1 MSDLN
6 PIRTPCVGVCSTGI
20 GDAVCRGC
28 KRFAHEVIDWNGY
41 SQAQKQAIDARLD
54 RFLALCVANKLRIV
68 DQNLLDWQLSVQKIR
83 HQPHHDP
90 YCHLFA
96 LLKAGATQIS
106 QPEQYGFEVLPS
118 CRDMTLVALRDQI
131 DEEFWILS
139 SAHYDRYI
147 ATGDWQGKAGGYAIQ
162 GPAAALIRHIEGS
175 YSNIVGFSLYD
186 IAAMLRGNGLLR

>member
-6 PIRTPCVGVCSTGI
+6 PIRTPCIGVCSTGI
-20 GDAVCRGC
+20 GDTVCRGC

-41 SQAQKQAIDARLD
+41 SQAQKRAIDARLN
-54 RFLALCVANKLRIV
+54 RFLAMCVANKLRIV
-68 DQNLLDWQLSVQKIR
+68 NQKLLDWQLSVQKIR

-147 ATGDWQGKAGGYAIQ
+147 ATGDLFTYEPPQE
-162 GPAAALIRHIEGS
+162 ALR
-175 YSNIVGFSLYD
+175 
-186 IAAMLRGNGLLR
+186 